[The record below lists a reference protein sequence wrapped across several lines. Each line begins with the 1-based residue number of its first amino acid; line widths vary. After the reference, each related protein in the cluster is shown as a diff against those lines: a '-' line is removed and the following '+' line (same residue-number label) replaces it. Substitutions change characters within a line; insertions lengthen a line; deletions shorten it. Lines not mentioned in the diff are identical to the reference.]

1 MCWRGATLKE
11 LLVVVAIIA
20 LLLGLLF
27 PIGRIV
33 RYRVLEA
40 RCRANMMAIMV
51 KYQELRQQHRDRW
64 NARHVLNR
72 WLQRDP
78 EGIKVGFCPLA
89 QKGYGLYT
97 VRGGVVYRNVSLDDF
112 VPCPNPEIVLQCFC
126 HSKPMRAVRT
136 CYEPPEEYHQLLC
149 LFEDGRIEYSDL
161 DLPEPVRLRD
171 CPGARLA
178 SDSE

>member
-1 MCWRGATLKE
+1 MCWRGVTLKE

-33 RYRVLEA
+33 RYRTLEA
-40 RCRANMMAIMV
+40 RCRANMIAIMA

-64 NARHVLNR
+64 NARHALNR

-97 VRGGVVYRNVSLDDF
+97 VNGGAVYRNVDIHHL
-112 VPCPNPEIVLQCFC
+112 VPCSNPEIVLQCYC
-126 HSKPMRAVRT
+126 HSKPVRAVRT
-136 CYEPPEEYHQLLC
+136 CDEPHEGHEQFLS
-149 LFEDGRIEYSDL
+149 LFEGGRIEYSVL
-161 DLPEPVRLRD
+161 ELPEPVRLRD